1 MFVSYQTAARS
12 GCKSDNKRGNVMKI
26 MNGLAVAGFI
36 FGALILSSTESL
48 GQDDDCD
55 HGGNHVI
62 RVSVGEGGAP
72 VLKYREGSAENVEVC
87 KGDSVRW
94 VLNGPVRGYFVNF
107 SFPEGAPFADP
118 KKRRSHE
125 NTVAVMIDDSA
136 EGPYDY
142 GVNFADGEGMD
153 PTIIVN

>member
-1 MFVSYQTAARS
+1 
-12 GCKSDNKRGNVMKI
+12 MKI

-36 FGALILSSTESL
+36 FGALLVSSTESL
-48 GQDDDCD
+48 GDQEAECD
-55 HGGNHVI
+55 RGGNHVI

-72 VLKYREGSAENVEVC
+72 VLEYREGSGEEVKVC

-94 VLNGPVRGYFVNF
+94 VLNGPVRGYLVDFH
-107 SFPEGAPFADP
+107 FPEGAPFADP

-125 NTVAVMIDDSA
+125 NTVAVTIGDTA
-136 EGPYDY
+136 EGEYNYDL
-142 GVNFADGEGMD
+142 NFANGGGKD